1 MLIACKYE
9 EIHVSP
15 IVDFVDITD
24 NTYTKDQI
32 LKMEF
37 KILQGLDYDIT
48 FPTVYRFIERYHS
61 LSEASPEVFMLA
73 CYLSELCLIEV
84 KMNKWLPSRI
94 ASSCLYLSKK
104 MMRQAQPWPKDLQ
117 SVTDLTEKNVREC
130 AREICVLINLAN
142 TKKVFEP
149 IFNKYSTSRHLRVA
163 TIPVRIR
170 EEAATTNSM
179 SVSQSQRE

>member
-32 LKMEF
+32 LKKEF
-37 KILQGLDYDIT
+37 EILQGLNYEIT

-104 MMRQAQPWPKDLQ
+104 MLQQAQPWPKDLQ
-117 SVTDLTEKNVREC
+117 SVTDLTERDVREC

-149 IFNKYSTSRHLRVA
+149 IFNKYSTTRHLRVA
-163 TIPVRIR
+163 TIPVKIR
-170 EEAATTNSM
+170 EEAAS
-179 SVSQSQRE
+179 SSQKSQQMNQ